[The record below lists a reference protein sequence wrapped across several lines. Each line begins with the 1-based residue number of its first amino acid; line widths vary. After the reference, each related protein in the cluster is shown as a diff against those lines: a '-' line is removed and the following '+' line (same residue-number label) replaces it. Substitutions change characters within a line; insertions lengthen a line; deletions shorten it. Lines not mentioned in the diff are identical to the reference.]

1 LNGGGEVLRIRT
13 VAGNIEIRK
22 IDAHSLQEIKNHE
35 DTAWNHLQQRAAE
48 KAQREREREQQRR
61 QRQKEKEDER
71 DEN

>member
-22 IDAHSLQEIKNHE
+22 IDARSLQEIKSRE
-35 DTAWNHLQQRAAE
+35 DTAWNRMQQHAAE
-48 KAQREREREQQRR
+48 KAQRERERQQER
-61 QRQKEKEDER
+61 QQKQKEREDER